1 MAEGSTK
8 FPVESINGFAVGD
21 IVQIESISG
30 TEKGRVGGFGSIVL
44 ECPSKIAHPAG
55 STITVLPASTFYA
68 GCEGN
73 TISVFLQ
80 ADIIFYYLQ
89 LSLVLLLYRCPV
101 LPHVSPSA
109 HTTV

>member
-21 IVQIESISG
+21 IVQIESFSG
-30 TEKGRVGGFGSIVL
+30 TEKGRVAGFGSIVL

-55 STITVLPASTFYA
+55 STITVLPMSTSYV

-73 TISVFLQ
+73 TISALFKP
-80 ADIIFYYLQ
+80 I
-89 LSLVLLLYRCPV
+89 LYFNICQGQEGQ
-101 LPHVSPSA
+101 SN
-109 HTTV
+109 